1 MSRASSA
8 RSERGEPFPRRGSQG
23 AVDTPFVT
31 ELNTPRRYSISVRS
45 DRSENPAPSSA
56 RVIRRMSVIPR
67 QKVKLPPLPQEE
79 EQGFYDQNTLIQQY
93 EALYEEVSALKKEI
107 EPIRKQYLQL
117 QDDLLYQSRCANSS
131 EIDFA
136 YYAPALSEAIG
147 NGTFSSAIDN
157 FQWQSFEN
165 TDEMSN
171 LQSELSVY
179 AVVRL
184 AIEVDDARSELAE
197 MRQNLE
203 ELKDQERQCRAQVA
217 RTKRQFPRQ
226 RILEQL
232 DIIRDIQVSIARYEL
247 KNKKLEDEICDLE
260 EQTAGRGRLDRRF
273 YSPRGAG
280 LYISA
285 VLRPD
290 IMASDCGKITAYAAV
305 AAARATERLCGAPVS
320 IKWVND
326 LYMNGK
332 KICGVLTEGG
342 FGMESGKLSYAVV
355 GIGINTGKGEMPASV
370 TERASDV
377 FTESGVRVS
386 RSDLAAALLDELAD
400 LPRAASTGDFID
412 EYRRRSCVIGR
423 RVTVNG
429 EYDALAVGIA
439 DDCSLI
445 LEKAD
450 GERVSF
456 AAGEVSLK
464 L

>member
-8 RSERGEPFPRRGSQG
+8 RSERGEPFPRRASQG

-45 DRSENPAPSSA
+45 DRSENPAPNSA

-67 QKVKLPPLPQEE
+67 QKVKLPPLPKEE

-197 MRQNLE
+197 MRQDLE

-260 EQTAGRGRLDRRF
+260 EQTAGISEDHKEEFEEIENLSFELNEKRQRYYAKCNEMIEIRKQQMREIEDLGAKQHGFKPAEPTNERQTGRTFTRPEALQSFNEPVDEV
-273 YSPRGAG
+273 
-280 LYISA
+280 ISF
-285 VLRPD
+285 D
-290 IMASDCGKITAYAAV
+290 
-305 AAARATERLCGAPVS
+305 
-320 IKWVND
+320 N
-326 LYMNGK
+326 
-332 KICGVLTEGG
+332 
-342 FGMESGKLSYAVV
+342 
-355 GIGINTGKGEMPASV
+355 
-370 TERASDV
+370 
-377 FTESGVRVS
+377 
-386 RSDLAAALLDELAD
+386 
-400 LPRAASTGDFID
+400 
-412 EYRRRSCVIGR
+412 
-423 RVTVNG
+423 
-429 EYDALAVGIA
+429 
-439 DDCSLI
+439 
-445 LEKAD
+445 
-450 GERVSF
+450 
-456 AAGEVSLK
+456 
-464 L
+464 

>member
-1 MSRASSA
+1 MGVKEDILIRLCEGETGGEALARELNVTRAAVWKAVRALCADGYDIISD
-8 RSERGEPFPRRGSQG
+8 RRGYKLAYADVPCAEVVEKKLKTAWKVESL
-23 AVDTPFVT
+23 V
-31 ELNTPRRYSISVRS
+31 SV
-45 DRSENPAPSSA
+45 PSTMERA
-56 RVIRRMSVIPR
+56 R
-67 QKVKLPPLPQEE
+67 
-79 EQGFYDQNTLIQQY
+79 
-93 EALYEEVSALKKEI
+93 
-107 EPIRKQYLQL
+107 
-117 QDDLLYQSRCANSS
+117 
-131 EIDFA
+131 
-136 YYAPALSEAIG
+136 
-147 NGTFSSAIDN
+147 
-157 FQWQSFEN
+157 
-165 TDEMSN
+165 
-171 LQSELSVY
+171 
-179 AVVRL
+179 RL
-184 AIEVDDARSELAE
+184 AESGADR
-197 MRQNLE
+197 
-203 ELKDQERQCRAQVA
+203 VA
-217 RTKRQFPRQ
+217 
-226 RILEQL
+226 
-232 DIIRDIQVSIARYEL
+232 VIA
-247 KNKKLEDEICDLE
+247 E

-400 LPRAASTGDFID
+400 LPCAASTGDFID